1 MRLNKLPLAILNT
14 SLVILFIV
22 SGFSM
27 SAFAAETSSTKTMS
41 EEQITVL
48 MKQLDEKTRFNGD
61 YKAVAIAHSQNREKG
76 ESIQKMAIYRRDA
89 DKRLMILFLQPKSDA
104 GKGYLMI
111 DKNFFSYEP
120 STGGWT
126 RVSDDRVGGSA
137 LNRANFDGFNF
148 SERYKGEFVAYE
160 TLGKYEVARLKLTA
174 NDSADS
180 DEEVIELWIETE
192 NNNVLKQQDY
202 ALSGRLLRTTY
213 RTNYKNFTDRKG
225 NSQFVPMKS
234 IVKDEVEVGNQTTM
248 VIEQIDT
255 GALASNIFTKAWL
268 ESKSR

>member
-1 MRLNKLPLAILNT
+1 MRLNKLPLVIFNA
-14 SLVILFIV
+14 SLALI
-22 SGFSM
+22 FSM
-27 SAFAAETSSTKTMS
+27 SVLAASADKPMS
-41 EEQITVL
+41 DEQVTVL
-48 MKQLDEKTRFNGD
+48 MKQLDEKTRFEGD
-61 YKAVAIAHSQNREKG
+61 YKAVAIAHTKNREKG
-76 ESIQKMAIYRRDA
+76 ESVQKMAIYRRDA

-148 SERYKGEFVAYE
+148 SERYKGEFVAHE
-160 TLGKYEVARLKLTA
+160 KLGKYDVARLKLTA
-174 NDSADS
+174 LDSADS
-180 DEEVIELWIETE
+180 DEDIIELWIETE
-192 NNNVLKQQDY
+192 NNNVLKQQDF

-213 RTNYKNFTDRKG
+213 RTNYKKFSDGKG

-255 GALASNIFTKAWL
+255 QALASNIFTKAWL